1 MTSYVT
7 SVNRTLCLYKW
18 QYNYWH
24 RLNVSGIYV
33 FSEKYMYVYKLSYQK
48 MDKKMNAYVRPTDP
62 LHLNQLLM
70 SQNGVLVENNT
81 CITQQSTDNLH

>member
-1 MTSYVT
+1 
-7 SVNRTLCLYKW
+7 
-18 QYNYWH
+18 
-24 RLNVSGIYV
+24 
-33 FSEKYMYVYKLSYQK
+33 MYVYKLSYQK